1 MMTATDRALD
11 HAIVLGVDPVN
22 LDDASVILPD
32 SGGWISITDHTR
44 HGWQTVTV
52 YDRHGRI
59 VRVDECPGPYYTGR
73 MVARR
78 AGVLLGSDPHAG
90 ITDPEETCDCGEC

>member
-11 HAIVLGVDPVN
+11 HAMTLGIDRHNV
-22 LDDASVILPD
+22 DDASVILPD
-32 SGGWISITDHTR
+32 SGGWISITDHAR
-44 HGWQTVTV
+44 RQTVTV

-59 VRVDECPGPYYTGR
+59 VRVDECPGPYSTGR

-78 AGVLLGSDPHAG
+78 AGVLAG
-90 ITDPEETCDCGEC
+90 